1 MRCLCWLDE
10 DYVLVGCLDGI
21 VHLWRIGGEIRVSDL
36 TLPFLSFYSLFFP
49 FFLSLSLPFSCSLS
63 LPSSSLFPLSL
74 SISLSLFPVIPI
86 NGRWNYSH
94 KMQ

>member
-10 DYVLVGCLDGI
+10 DYVLAGCLDGI

-49 FFLSLSLPFSCSLS
+49 FFLSLSPFLSLS
-63 LPSSSLFPLSL
+63 LPSTLLSL
-74 SISLSLFPVIPI
+74 SLSLSSHSYQWKVELFT
-86 NGRWNYSH
+86 
-94 KMQ
+94 